1 VFAGP
6 DQILPSEALC
16 TWHPDGAVRVS
27 KMGTGEMSERKPIS
41 VPSLL
46 MRAAS
51 RAPERTALAVKRN
64 GDWVK
69 WTYK

>member
-1 VFAGP
+1 LITGP
-6 DQILPSEALC
+6 DQILPTTAKC
-16 TWHPDGAVRVS
+16 TWHPDGATRVS
-27 KMGTGEMSERKPIS
+27 DMGTGEMAERKPIS

-46 MRAAS
+46 VRAAA
-51 RAPERTALAVKRN
+51 RAPERIALAVKRN